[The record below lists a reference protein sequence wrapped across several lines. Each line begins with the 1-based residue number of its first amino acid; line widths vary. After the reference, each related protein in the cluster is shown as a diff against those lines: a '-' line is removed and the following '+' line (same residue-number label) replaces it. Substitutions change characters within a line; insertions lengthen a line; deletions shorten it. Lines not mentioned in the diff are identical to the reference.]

1 MRIILLKASSADS
14 FVQLCTVLVLFAF
27 VLCVTYFT
35 TRFVGSIQNVQGKNR
50 NFELI
55 EVFRLSNSVCLQ
67 LVRTG
72 KRYFVIAVS
81 KEQANVIA
89 ELNEDEFIKIRDNND
104 DAGEKFSQL
113 FMKAKD
119 RLLNKGEDNE

>member
-104 DAGEKFSQL
+104 NAGEKFSQL